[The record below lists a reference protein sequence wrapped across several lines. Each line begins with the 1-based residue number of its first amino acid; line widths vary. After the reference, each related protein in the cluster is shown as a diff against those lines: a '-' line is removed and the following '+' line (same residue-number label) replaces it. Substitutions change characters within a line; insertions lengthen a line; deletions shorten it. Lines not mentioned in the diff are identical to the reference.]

1 MIKRKFTQFSVNEI
15 KKLFIKS
22 KKILFENGIE
32 IKKSFYL
39 SEKARLLILT
49 PKKLGDAPYRNY
61 LRRCSKEVFKKFNLK
76 NDFIIGFKAINK
88 KISFLNIKESFDKI
102 I

>member
-1 MIKRKFTQFSVNEI
+1 MIKRKFTKFSVNEI

-32 IKKSFYL
+32 IKQSFYCT
-39 SEKARLLILT
+39 EKGRLLILT
-49 PKKLGDAPYRNY
+49 PKKLGNAPYRNY
-61 LRRCSKEVFKKFNLK
+61 LRRCSKEIFKNLNLK
-76 NDFIIGFKAINK
+76 NDFIIGFKKANN
-88 KISFLNIKESFDKI
+88 KISFLNIKNFFKKI